1 MDLYPFWSFFE
12 GTVDPRC
19 TSRGNFRHEL
29 KDIILISL
37 CGMLC
42 GLRSFEEIEEF
53 ALDQVDWFRQF
64 LDLPNGIPSHDTMER
79 VLSMLDAEDF
89 ERRFTHWAQGV
100 VQLFPGETI
109 AIDGKTVRRSGSAS
123 EGKKPVHIVTAW
135 AGKNQVSIGQ
145 LVTDDKTNEVTT
157 IPKLLEA
164 LALSGCIVTID
175 AMGCQREIA
184 KQITEEKAADY
195 VLGLKGNQGT
205 MHTEVKAFFESAF
218 EENDSQKL
226 RHALTVDKG
235 HGRIEER
242 ECWVSEDI
250 DGLPKR
256 DEWANLQ
263 SIVCVKSR
271 RHVGDK
277 TTSETRYF
285 ISSLA
290 GAPAERMLEIIRS
303 HWGIENKLHYTLD
316 VSMGEDACRRRKLNF
331 AHISAAMRKIVLNLF
346 AIPGRNKTSIPRKM
360 AKSLYSRKFR
370 AQVLFSGKTLKN

>member
-1 MDLYPFWSFFE
+1 
-12 GTVDPRC
+12 
-19 TSRGNFRHEL
+19 
-29 KDIILISL
+29 
-37 CGMLC
+37 
-42 GLRSFEEIEEF
+42 
-53 ALDQVDWFRQF
+53 
-64 LDLPNGIPSHDTMER
+64 
-79 VLSMLDAEDF
+79 MLDAEDF

-100 VQLFPGETI
+100 VNLFPGETI

-123 EGKKPVHIVTAW
+123 KGKKPVHIVTTW
-135 AGKNQVSIGQ
+135 AARNQITIGQ
-145 LVTDDKTNEVTT
+145 LVTEDKTNEVTT

-205 MHTEVKAFFESAF
+205 LQQDVKTFFESTLEKPNTHHFRYA
-218 EENDSQKL
+218 
-226 RHALTVDKG
+226 RTVDKG

-250 DGLPKR
+250 DWLPQR
-256 DEWANLQ
+256 NEWAHLQ

-271 RHVGDK
+271 RHIGDK
-277 TTSETRYF
+277 TSSETRYF

-290 GAPAERMLEIIRS
+290 GVSAERMLEIIRS
-303 HWGIENKLHYTLD
+303 HWGIENKLHDTLD

-331 AHISAAMRKIVLNLF
+331 AQISAAMRKIVLNLG
-346 AIPGRNKTSIPRKM
+346 GRQGSCRFIV
-360 AKSLYSRKFR
+360 S
-370 AQVLFSGKTLKN
+370 SGCGEIV